1 MVRNGGSQARSYGEI
16 SWPKGAAHLNGTEGT
31 LVKFIKKESRWSVR
45 TDDNTIVNAK
55 PCTIQFFYDPS
66 WWSGRR
72 SPNYSCTK

>member
-1 MVRNGGSQARSYGEI
+1 MDRVGGGNCGGGLLMVRNGGSQARSYGEI

-55 PCTIQFFYDPS
+55 PENLIL
-66 WWSGRR
+66 
-72 SPNYSCTK
+72 